1 MKFLKAL
8 QPIAIRWCLVVLCIL
23 FKVST
28 AHAQTDSTKI
38 LDQVVVRA
46 FASEK
51 PLQQVAASVAIVDAK
66 ELNRFNNTSLLPA
79 LNTIA
84 GVRMEERSPG
94 SFRLAIRGS
103 SLRSPFGVRNVKF
116 YWNGLP
122 LTDGGGNTY
131 LNLLDF
137 NSVSQIEVIKGPSG
151 SLYGAGMGGVL
162 LLNSLMPTKNEIQL
176 STVVG
181 SYGLQRYQLQAS
193 LVERKVKATI
203 QYARQ
208 QADGYRQQ
216 TAMRRDALNLE
227 LQFQLGNRTILRSTS
242 FYTDL
247 FYQTPGALTKAQYG
261 QDPRQARLATN
272 TLPSAIEQ
280 QAAIYNQTFYSGV
293 MLDHQWD
300 NNFSTRIGLFGSA
313 TDFKNPAITNYEKR
327 TENNWGGRMEN
338 QWSFNSSSAKGKL
351 MFGGELQFFN
361 SPIQN
366 FQNLQGIPGNL
377 QFSDELKSSLAT
389 VFVQSEFDLV
399 NNFYLTVGTS
409 VNFVNYRFNRTS
421 VQPAIEQTRN
431 IDPVLIPRVAL
442 LKKWS
447 EHFSTY
453 GSISQGFSPPTL
465 AEVRPSTN
473 TYNDSLRAE
482 TGINYELGARGKFLK
497 NLSFDVALFSLQQNE
512 TIVVQRQIN
521 GADFFV
527 NAGGTSQL
535 GAEVMVSYFKELKN
549 SLLSSLKIW
558 TSYTRNNFQFNTH
571 IKNQQ
576 NFSYKNLTGTAPI
589 VSVSG
594 FDIKTKRGFYLNT
607 TFNYVDAIPLND
619 ANTDFAASYFLIGSR
634 LGWAS
639 SIKKIPVDFWLGIDN
654 ATDQTYSLGNDL
666 NAMGGRYFNAAAGRN
681 YYVGMSI
688 TTF

>member
-1 MKFLKAL
+1 MRVFVFGVFFLASLLARGQREDTIRNL
-8 QPIAIRWCLVVLCIL
+8 QEVIV
-23 FKVST
+23 
-28 AHAQTDSTKI
+28 Q
-38 LDQVVVRA
+38 A

-51 PLQQVAASVAIVDAK
+51 PLEQVAASVAIVNAK

-79 LNTIA
+79 LNAIA

-103 SLRSPFGVRNVKF
+103 SLRSPFGIRNVKF

-137 NSVSQIEVIKGPSG
+137 NSVNQIEVIKGPSG

-162 LLNSLMPTKNEIQL
+162 LLNSSVPTKNEIQL
-176 STVVG
+176 SAVVG
-181 SYGLQRYQLQAS
+181 SYGLQRYQLRATAA
-193 LVERKVKATI
+193 ERKVKATI
-203 QYARQ
+203 QYAHQ

-227 LQFQLGNRTILRSTS
+227 LQVQLVSKTILRSTS

-247 FYQTPGALTKAQYG
+247 LYQTPGALTKAQYD
-261 QDPRQARLATN
+261 QDPRQARLATA
-272 TLPSAIEQ
+272 TLPSAIDQ
-280 QAAIYNQTFYSGV
+280 QAAIYNQTFYSGA
-293 MLDHQWD
+293 MLDHQW
-300 NNFSTRIGLFGSA
+300 NNNWSTTVGFFGA
-313 TDFKNPAITNYEKR
+313 VTDFKNPAITNYEKR
-327 TENNWGGRMEN
+327 RENNWGGRMEN
-338 QWSFNSSSAKGKL
+338 QFSFDLSSTKGK
-351 MFGGELQFFN
+351 MTFGGEFQFFN

-366 FQNLQGIPGNL
+366 YQNLKGVSGNL

-389 VFVQSEFDLV
+389 VFAQSEFDLPH
-399 NNFYLTVGTS
+399 NLYLTVGAS
-409 VNFVNYRFNRTS
+409 GNFISYQFNRTS
-421 VQPAIEQTRN
+421 IIPAVQQTRKFE
-431 IDPVLIPRVAL
+431 PVLIPRVAL

-447 EHFSTY
+447 ERLSTY
-453 GSISQGFSPPTL
+453 GSISKGFSPPTL

-482 TGINYELGARGKFLK
+482 TGINYELGARGTFVK
-497 NLSFDVALFSLQQNE
+497 NFSFDVALFSLQQNE

-521 GADFFV
+521 GSDFFV

-535 GAEVMVSYFKELKN
+535 GAEVMVSYLKELKG
-549 SLLSSLKIW
+549 SPLSSIKIW
-558 TSYTRNNFQFNTH
+558 TSYTRNNFSFNRY

-576 NFSYKNLTGTAPI
+576 DYSYKKLTGIAPI
-589 VSVSG
+589 VLVSG
-594 FDIKTKRGFYLNT
+594 LDLKSKNGFYLNS

-619 ANTDFAASYFLIGSR
+619 ANTDFASSYFLVGSR

-639 SIKKIPVDFWLGIDN
+639 NLKKMPIDVWLGIDN

-666 NAMGGRYFNAAAGRN
+666 NATGRRYYNAAAGRN
-681 YYVGMSI
+681 WYVGF
-688 TTF
+688 TFRFL

>member
-1 MKFLKAL
+1 MRVFVFGVFFLSSLLVRAQREDTIRNL
-8 QPIAIRWCLVVLCIL
+8 QE
-23 FKVST
+23 
-28 AHAQTDSTKI
+28 
-38 LDQVVVRA
+38 VVVQA

-51 PLQQVAASVAIVDAK
+51 PLLQVAASVAIVDAK
-66 ELNRFNNTSLLPA
+66 ELNRFNNSSFLPA

-131 LNLLDF
+131 FNLLDF

-162 LLNSLMPTKNEIQL
+162 LLNSSVPTKNEIQL
-176 STVVG
+176 SAVVG
-181 SYGLQRYQLQAS
+181 SYGLQRYQLQAT
-193 LVERKVKATI
+193 VAERKVKATI
-203 QYARQ
+203 QYAHQ

-227 LQFQLGNRTILRSTS
+227 LQVQLASKTILRSTS

-247 FYQTPGALTKAQYG
+247 FYQTPGALTKAQYD
-261 QDPRQARLATN
+261 QDPRQARLATA
-272 TLPSAIEQ
+272 TLPSAIDQ
-280 QAAIYNQTFYSGV
+280 HAAIYNQTFYSGA
-293 MLDHQWD
+293 MLDHQW
-300 NNFSTRIGLFGSA
+300 NNNWTTTIGIFGSVS
-313 TDFKNPAITNYEKR
+313 DFKNPAITNYEMRSEK
-327 TENNWGGRMEN
+327 NWGGRMEN
-338 QWSFNSSSAKGKL
+338 QFSFDLSSTKGK
-351 MFGGELQFFN
+351 MTFGGEFQFFN

-366 FQNLQGIPGNL
+366 YQNLKGVSGNL

-389 VFVQSEFDLV
+389 VFAQSEFDLPH
-399 NNFYLTVGTS
+399 NFYLTLGAS
-409 VNFVNYRFNRTS
+409 GNFISYQFNRTS
-421 VQPAIEQTRN
+421 TIPAIQQIRSFE
-431 IDPVLIPRVAL
+431 PVLIPRVAL

-447 EHFSTY
+447 EHLSAY
-453 GSISQGFSPPTL
+453 GSISKGFSPPTL

-482 TGINYELGARGKFLK
+482 TGINYELGARGNFFK
-497 NLSFDVALFSLQQNE
+497 NFSFDFALFSLQQSE

-521 GADFFV
+521 GSDFFV

-535 GAEVMVSYFKELKN
+535 GAEVMVSYLKEFEGPG
-549 SLLSSLKIW
+549 LSSIKVW
-558 TSYTRNNFQFNTH
+558 TSYTRNQFQFNTY

-576 NFSYKNLTGTAPI
+576 NYSYKNLTGTAPI
-589 VSVSG
+589 VLVSG
-594 FDIKTKRGFYLNT
+594 FDLKSNMGFYLNST
-607 TFNYVDAIPLND
+607 VNYVDAIPLND
-619 ANTDFAASYFLIGSR
+619 ANTDFAASYYLIGSR

-639 SIKKIPVDFWLGIDN
+639 TVKKMPIDIWLGIDN
-654 ATDQTYSLGNDL
+654 ATDEIYSLGNDL
-666 NAMGGRYFNAAAGRN
+666 NATGGRYYNAAAGRN
-681 YYVGMSI
+681 YYAGVTIRIGY
-688 TTF
+688 

>member
-1 MKFLKAL
+1 MRVFVFGVFFLASLLARAQREDTIRNL
-8 QPIAIRWCLVVLCIL
+8 QEVIV
-23 FKVST
+23 
-28 AHAQTDSTKI
+28 Q
-38 LDQVVVRA
+38 A

-51 PLQQVAASVAIVDAK
+51 PLEQVAASVAIVDAE
-66 ELNRFNNTSLLPA
+66 ELNRFNNNSLLPA
-79 LNTIA
+79 LNTIP

-103 SLRSPFGVRNVKF
+103 SLRSPFGIRNVKF

-137 NSVSQIEVIKGPSG
+137 NSVNQMEVVKGPSG

-162 LLNSLMPTKNEIQL
+162 LLNSSVPTKNEIQL
-176 STVVG
+176 SAVVG
-181 SYGLQRYQLQAS
+181 SYGLQRYQLRATAA
-193 LVERKVKATI
+193 ERKVKATI
-203 QYARQ
+203 QYAHQ

-227 LQFQLGNRTILRSTS
+227 LQVQLASKTILRSTS

-247 FYQTPGALTKAQYG
+247 LYQTPGALTKAQYD
-261 QDPRQARLATN
+261 QDPRQARLATA
-272 TLPSAIEQ
+272 TLPSAIDQ
-280 QAAIYNQTFYSGV
+280 QAAIYNQTFYSGAR
-293 MLDHQWD
+293 LDHQW
-300 NNFSTRIGLFGSA
+300 NNNWSTTVGFFGSV

-327 TENNWGGRMEN
+327 RENNWGGRMEN
-338 QWSFNSSSAKGKL
+338 QLSFKLLSATGKL
-351 MFGGELQFFN
+351 TFGGELQFFH
-361 SPIQN
+361 SPIRN
-366 FQNLQGIPGNL
+366 YDNLQGVTGNL

-389 VFVQSEFDLV
+389 VFAQSEFDLL
-399 NNFYLTVGTS
+399 NNLYLTVGAS
-409 VNFVNYRFNRTS
+409 GNFISYQFNRTS
-421 VQPAIEQTRN
+421 TIPAIQQIRSFE
-431 IDPVLIPRVAL
+431 PVLIPRVAL

-447 EHFSTY
+447 ERLSTY
-453 GSISQGFSPPTL
+453 GSISKGFSPPTL

-482 TGINYELGARGKFLK
+482 TGINYELGARGNFFK
-497 NLSFDVALFSLQQNE
+497 NFSFDVALFSLQQNE

-521 GADFFV
+521 GSDFFV

-535 GAEVMVSYFKELKN
+535 GAEVTMSYLKELKG
-549 SLLSSLKIW
+549 SPLSSIKIW
-558 TSYTRNNFQFNTH
+558 TSYTRNNFSFNRY

-576 NFSYKNLTGTAPI
+576 DYSYKNLTGIAPI
-589 VSVSG
+589 VLVSG
-594 FDIKTKRGFYLNT
+594 LDLKSKNGFYLNS

-619 ANTDFAASYFLIGSR
+619 ANTDFASSYFLVGSR

-639 SIKKIPVDFWLGIDN
+639 SVKKMPIDIWLGIDN

-666 NAMGGRYFNAAAGRN
+666 NATGGRYYNAAARRN
-681 YYVGMSI
+681 WYVGF
-688 TTF
+688 TFRFL

>member
-1 MKFLKAL
+1 MRVFIFGVFFLASLLARAQRGDTIRNL
-8 QPIAIRWCLVVLCIL
+8 QEVIV
-23 FKVST
+23 
-28 AHAQTDSTKI
+28 Q
-38 LDQVVVRA
+38 A

-51 PLQQVAASVAIVDAK
+51 PLEQVAASVAIVNAK

-79 LNTIA
+79 LNAIA

-162 LLNSLMPTKNEIQL
+162 LLNSSVPTKNEIQL
-176 STVVG
+176 SAVVG
-181 SYGLQRYQLQAS
+181 SYGLQRYQLRATAA
-193 LVERKVKATI
+193 ERKVKATI
-203 QYARQ
+203 QYAHQ

-227 LQFQLGNRTILRSTS
+227 LQVQLASKTILRSTS

-247 FYQTPGALTKAQYG
+247 FYQTPGALTKAQYD
-261 QDPRQARLATN
+261 QDPRQARLATA
-272 TLPSAIEQ
+272 TLLSAIDQ
-280 QAAIYNQTFYSGV
+280 QAAIYNQTFYSGA
-293 MLDHQWD
+293 MLDHQW
-300 NNFSTRIGLFGSA
+300 NNNWSTTVGFFGSV

-327 TENNWGGRMEN
+327 RENNWGGRMEN
-338 QWSFNSSSAKGKL
+338 QLSFKLSSAKGKL
-351 MFGGELQFFN
+351 TFGGELQFFN
-361 SPIQN
+361 SPITN
-366 FQNLQGIPGNL
+366 YDNLQGVTGNL

-389 VFVQSEFDLV
+389 VFAQSEFDLP
-399 NNFYLTVGTS
+399 NNLYLTVGAS
-409 VNFVNYRFNRTS
+409 GNFISYQFNRTS
-421 VQPAIEQTRN
+421 TIPAIQQIRSFE
-431 IDPVLIPRVAL
+431 PVLIPRVAL

-447 EHFSTY
+447 ERLFTY
-453 GSISQGFSPPTL
+453 GSISKGFSPPTL

-482 TGINYELGARGKFLK
+482 TGINYELGARGTLVK
-497 NLSFDVALFSLQQNE
+497 NFSFDVVLFSLQQNE

-521 GADFFV
+521 GSDFFV

-535 GAEVMVSYFKELKN
+535 GAEVMVSYLKELKG
-549 SLLSSLKIW
+549 SPLSSIKIW
-558 TSYTRNNFQFNTH
+558 TSYTRNNFQFNTYV
-571 IKNQQ
+571 KNQQ
-576 NFSYKNLTGTAPI
+576 NYSHRNLTGTAP
-589 VSVSG
+589 VVLVSG
-594 FDIKTKRGFYLNT
+594 FDLKSKVGFYLNS
-607 TFNYVDAIPLND
+607 TFNYVDTIPLND
-619 ANTDFAASYFLIGSR
+619 ANTDFAASYYLIGSR

-639 SIKKIPVDFWLGIDN
+639 TVKKMPIDIWLGIDN
-654 ATDQTYSLGNDL
+654 ATDQTY
-666 NAMGGRYFNAAAGRN
+666 
-681 YYVGMSI
+681 
-688 TTF
+688 

>member
-1 MKFLKAL
+1 MRVFVFGVFFLASLLARAQREDTIRNL
-8 QPIAIRWCLVVLCIL
+8 QEVIV
-23 FKVST
+23 
-28 AHAQTDSTKI
+28 Q
-38 LDQVVVRA
+38 A

-51 PLQQVAASVAIVDAK
+51 PLEQVAASVAIVDAE
-66 ELNRFNNTSLLPA
+66 ELNRFNNNSLLPA
-79 LNTIA
+79 LNTIP

-103 SLRSPFGVRNVKF
+103 SLRSPFGIRNVKF

-137 NSVSQIEVIKGPSG
+137 NSVNQMEVVKGPSG

-162 LLNSLMPTKNEIQL
+162 LLNSSVPTKNEIQL
-176 STVVG
+176 SAVVG
-181 SYGLQRYQLQAS
+181 SYGLQRYQLRATAA
-193 LVERKVKATI
+193 ERKVKATI
-203 QYARQ
+203 QYAHQ

-227 LQFQLGNRTILRSTS
+227 LQVQLASKTILRSTS

-247 FYQTPGALTKAQYG
+247 LYQTPGALTKAQYD
-261 QDPRQARLATN
+261 QDPRQARLATA
-272 TLPSAIEQ
+272 TLPSAIDQ
-280 QAAIYNQTFYSGV
+280 QAAIYNQTFYSGA
-293 MLDHQWD
+293 MLDHQW
-300 NNFSTRIGLFGSA
+300 NNNWSTTVGFFGSV

-327 TENNWGGRMEN
+327 RENNWGGRMEN
-338 QWSFNSSSAKGKL
+338 QLSFKLLSATGKL
-351 MFGGELQFFN
+351 TFGGELQFFH
-361 SPIQN
+361 SPIRN
-366 FQNLQGIPGNL
+366 YDNLQGVTGNL

-389 VFVQSEFDLV
+389 VFAQSEFDLL
-399 NNFYLTVGTS
+399 NNLYLTVGAS
-409 VNFVNYRFNRTS
+409 GNFISYQFNRTS
-421 VQPAIEQTRN
+421 TIPAIQQIRSFE
-431 IDPVLIPRVAL
+431 PVLIPRVAL

-447 EHFSTY
+447 ERLSTY
-453 GSISQGFSPPTL
+453 GSISKGFSPPTL

-482 TGINYELGARGKFLK
+482 TGINYELGARGNFFK
-497 NLSFDVALFSLQQNE
+497 NFSFDVALFSLQQNE

-521 GADFFV
+521 GSDFFV

-535 GAEVMVSYFKELKN
+535 GAEVMMSYLKELKG
-549 SLLSSLKIW
+549 SPLSSIKIW
-558 TSYTRNNFQFNTH
+558 TSYTRNNFSFNRY

-576 NFSYKNLTGTAPI
+576 DYSYKNLTGIAPI
-589 VSVSG
+589 VLVSG
-594 FDIKTKRGFYLNT
+594 LDLKSKNGFYLNS

-619 ANTDFAASYFLIGSR
+619 ANTDFASSYFLVGSR

-639 SIKKIPVDFWLGIDN
+639 SVKKMPIDIWLGIDN

-666 NAMGGRYFNAAAGRN
+666 NATGGRYYNAAARRN
-681 YYVGMSI
+681 WYVGF
-688 TTF
+688 TFRFL

>member
-1 MKFLKAL
+1 
-8 QPIAIRWCLVVLCIL
+8 
-23 FKVST
+23 
-28 AHAQTDSTKI
+28 
-38 LDQVVVRA
+38 
-46 FASEK
+46 
-51 PLQQVAASVAIVDAK
+51 
-66 ELNRFNNTSLLPA
+66 
-79 LNTIA
+79 
-84 GVRMEERSPG
+84 
-94 SFRLAIRGS
+94 
-103 SLRSPFGVRNVKF
+103 
-116 YWNGLP
+116 
-122 LTDGGGNTY
+122 
-131 LNLLDF
+131 
-137 NSVSQIEVIKGPSG
+137 
-151 SLYGAGMGGVL
+151 
-162 LLNSLMPTKNEIQL
+162 
-176 STVVG
+176 
-181 SYGLQRYQLQAS
+181 
-193 LVERKVKATI
+193 
-203 QYARQ
+203 

-216 TAMRRDALNLE
+216 TDMRRDALNLE

-242 FYTDL
+242 FYADL
-247 FYQTPGALTKAQYG
+247 FYQTPGALTKAQYD

-280 QAAIYNQTFYSGV
+280 QAAIYNQTFYSGL
-293 MLDHQWD
+293 MLDYQWD
-300 NNFSTRIGLFGSA
+300 NNLSTRIGLFGSA
-313 TDFKNPAITNYEKR
+313 TGFKNPAITNYEKR
-327 TENNWGGRMEN
+327 TENNWGGRIEN
-338 QWSFNSSSAKGKL
+338 QWSFNVSSAKGKFT
-351 MFGGELQFFN
+351 FGSEFQSFN

-366 FQNLQGIPGNL
+366 FQNLQGTPGSL

-389 VFVQSEFDLV
+389 IFAQSEFDLPG
-399 NNFYLTVGTS
+399 NFYLTAGAS
-409 VNFVNYRFNRTS
+409 GNFVNYRFNRTS
-421 VQPAIEQTRN
+421 AQPAIEQNRN

-482 TGINYELGARGKFLK
+482 MGINYELGARGKFLK
-497 NLSFDVALFSLQQNE
+497 NFSLDIALFSLQQNE

-535 GAEVMVSYFKELKN
+535 GAEMMMSYFKELKG

-558 TSYTRNNFQFNTH
+558 TSYTRNSFQFNTY

-594 FDIKTKRGFYLNT
+594 LDIKSKMGFYLNA
-607 TFNYVDAIPLND
+607 TFNYLDTIPLND
-619 ANTDFAASYFLIGSR
+619 ANTDFAASYVLIGSR

-639 SIKKIPVDFWLGIDN
+639 FIKKNPIDIWLGIDN

-666 NAMGGRYFNAAAGRN
+666 NAAGGRYYNAAAGRG
-681 YYVGMSI
+681 YFFGIAFSLPD
-688 TTF
+688 

>member
-1 MKFLKAL
+1 MRVFIFGVFFLASLLARAQREDTIRNL
-8 QPIAIRWCLVVLCIL
+8 QEVIV
-23 FKVST
+23 
-28 AHAQTDSTKI
+28 Q
-38 LDQVVVRA
+38 A

-51 PLQQVAASVAIVDAK
+51 PLEQVAASVAIVNAK

-79 LNTIA
+79 LNAIA
-84 GVRMEERSPG
+84 GVRMEERSVG

-162 LLNSLMPTKNEIQL
+162 LLNSSVPTKNEIQL
-176 STVVG
+176 SAVVG
-181 SYGLQRYQLQAS
+181 SYGLQRYQLRATAS
-193 LVERKVKATI
+193 ERKVKATI
-203 QYARQ
+203 QYAHQ

-227 LQFQLGNRTILRSTS
+227 LQVQLASKTILRSTS

-247 FYQTPGALTKAQYG
+247 FYQTPGALTKAQYD
-261 QDPRQARLATN
+261 QDPRQARLATA
-272 TLPSAIEQ
+272 TLPSAIDQ
-280 QAAIYNQTFYSGV
+280 QAAIYNQTFYSGA
-293 MLDHQWD
+293 MLDHQW
-300 NNFSTRIGLFGSA
+300 NNNWSTTVGFFGSV

-327 TENNWGGRMEN
+327 RENNWGGRMEN
-338 QWSFNSSSAKGKL
+338 QLSFKLSSATGKL
-351 MFGGELQFFN
+351 TFGGELQFFN
-361 SPIQN
+361 SPITN
-366 FQNLQGIPGNL
+366 YDNLQGVTGNL

-389 VFVQSEFDLV
+389 ILAQSEFDLP
-399 NNFYLTVGTS
+399 NNLYLTVGAS
-409 VNFVNYRFNRTS
+409 GNFISYQFNRTS
-421 VQPAIEQTRN
+421 TIPAIQQIRSFE
-431 IDPVLIPRVAL
+431 PVLIPRLAL

-447 EHFSTY
+447 ERLSTY
-453 GSISQGFSPPTL
+453 GSISRGFSPPTL

-482 TGINYELGARGKFLK
+482 TGINYELGARGNFFK
-497 NLSFDVALFSLQQNE
+497 NFSFDVALFSLQQSE

-521 GADFFV
+521 GSDFFV

-535 GAEVMVSYFKELKN
+535 GAEVMVSYLKELKG
-549 SLLSSLKIW
+549 SSIKIW
-558 TSYTRNNFQFNTH
+558 TSYTRNNFQFNTYV
-571 IKNQQ
+571 KNQQ
-576 NFSYKNLTGTAPI
+576 NYSHRNLTGTAP
-589 VSVSG
+589 VVLVSG
-594 FDIKTKRGFYLNT
+594 FDLKSKVGFYLNS
-607 TFNYVDAIPLND
+607 TFNYVDTIPLND
-619 ANTDFAASYFLIGSR
+619 ANTDFAASYYLIGSR

-639 SIKKIPVDFWLGIDN
+639 TVKKMPIDIWLGIDN

-666 NAMGGRYFNAAAGRN
+666 NATGGRYYNAAAGRN
-681 YYVGMSI
+681 WYLGF
-688 TTF
+688 TFRFL

>member
-1 MKFLKAL
+1 MK
-8 QPIAIRWCLVVLCIL
+8 RVSGTLVFSVFFGCY
-23 FKVST
+23 VC
-28 AHAQTDSTKI
+28 AQTDSTKI

-51 PLQQVAASVAIVDAK
+51 PLQQVAASVTIVDAK

-137 NSVSQIEVIKGPSG
+137 NSVNQIEVIKGPSG

-162 LLNSLMPTKNEIQL
+162 LLNSPVPTKNEIQL
-176 STVVG
+176 SAVVG
-181 SYGLQRYQLQAS
+181 GYGLQRYQLQSTVA
-193 LVERKVKATI
+193 ERNVKATI

-227 LQFQLGNRTILRSTS
+227 LQFQLANKTILRSTS
-242 FYTDL
+242 FFTDL
-247 FYQTPGALTKAQYG
+247 FYQTPGGLTKAQYDV
-261 QDPRQARLATN
+261 DPRQARLAVAGVN
-272 TLPSAIEQ
+272 PLPSAIEQ
-280 QAAIYNQTFYSGV
+280 RAAVYNQTFYSGL
-293 MLDHQWD
+293 MLDHQW
-300 NNFSTRIGLFGSA
+300 NENWSTRAGFFGST
-313 TDFKNPAITNYEKR
+313 TDFKNPAINNYENR

-338 QWSFNSSSAKGKL
+338 QTYFGDVIKTTIT
-351 MFGGELQFFN
+351 FGGEFQFFN
-361 SPIQN
+361 SPIKN
-366 FQNLQGIPGNL
+366 FQNLQGVPGNL

-389 VFVQSEFDLV
+389 VFAQSEFT
-399 NNFYLTVGTS
+399 LTSNYYFTLGVSG
-409 VNFVNYRFNRTS
+409 NFVNYGFNRTS
-421 VQPAIEQTRN
+421 VQPAIEQKRN

-447 EHFSTY
+447 KHFSTY
-453 GSISQGFSPPTL
+453 GSISKGFSPPTL

-482 TGINYELGARGKFLK
+482 TGINYELGGRGKFLK
-497 NLSFDVALFSLQQNE
+497 NFSFDVALFSLQQNE

-521 GADFFV
+521 GSDFFV

-535 GAEVMVSYFKELKN
+535 GAEMMVSYFKELKG

-558 TSYTRNNFQFNTH
+558 TSYTRNNFQFNTY

-594 FDIKTKRGFYLNT
+594 FDIKTKRGFYLNA

-639 SIKKIPVDFWLGIDN
+639 IIKKIPIDFWMGIDN

-666 NAMGGRYFNAAAGRN
+666 NATGGRYYNAAAGRN
-681 YYVGMSI
+681 YYVGVQFKN
-688 TTF
+688 TN

>member
-1 MKFLKAL
+1 MK
-8 QPIAIRWCLVVLCIL
+8 R
-23 FKVST
+23 VSVT
-28 AHAQTDSTKI
+28 IVFVFFGCCVCAQTDSTKI

-79 LNTIA
+79 LNTVA

-162 LLNSLMPTKNEIQL
+162 LLSSSVPTKNEIQL
-176 STVVG
+176 SAVVG
-181 SYGLQRYQLQAS
+181 SYGLQRYQLQTTAA
-193 LVERKVKATI
+193 ERNVKATI

-216 TAMRRDALNLE
+216 TAMRRDALNVE
-227 LQFQLGNRTILRSTS
+227 LQFQLASKTILRSTS

-247 FYQTPGALTKAQYG
+247 SYQTPGALTKAQYD
-261 QDPRQARLATN
+261 QDPRQARPVVVTPTTTFL
-272 TLPSAIEQ
+272 SAIEQ
-280 QAAIYNQTFYSGV
+280 QASVYNKTFYSG
-293 MLDHQWD
+293 LLIDHQW
-300 NNFSTRIGLFGSA
+300 NESWLTKVGLFGST
-313 TDFKNPAITNYEKR
+313 TDFKNPAIANYELR
-327 TENNWGGRMEN
+327 NENNWGGRLEN
-338 QWSFNSSSAKGKL
+338 QYLFADSQLKGKL
-351 MFGGELQFFN
+351 TFGGEFQLFD
-361 SPIQN
+361 SPVKN
-366 FQNLQGIPGNL
+366 YDNLKGVAGNL
-377 QFSDELKSSLAT
+377 QFSDELKSSLAS
-389 VFVQSEFDLV
+389 VFAQTEVDLR
-399 NNFYLTVGTS
+399 NDFYLTLGVSGNFISYQFKRIS
-409 VNFVNYRFNRTS
+409 VTPNIQQNRNF
-421 VQPAIEQTRN
+421 E
-431 IDPVLIPRVAL
+431 PVLIPRIAL
-442 LKKWS
+442 LKKFNS
-447 EHFSTY
+447 AFSFY
-453 GSISQGFSPPTL
+453 GSISKGFSPPTS
-465 AEVRPSTN
+465 AEVRPPNNTN
-473 TYNDSLRAE
+473 NYNDSLRAE
-482 TGINYELGARGKFLK
+482 TGINYELGARGRFLK
-497 NLSFDVALFSLQQNE
+497 NFSFDVALFSLQQNE

-535 GAEVMVSYFKELKN
+535 GAEVMVSYFKEMKG

-558 TSYTRNNFQFNTH
+558 TSYTRNNFQFNTY

-589 VSVSG
+589 ILVSG
-594 FDIKTKRGFYLNT
+594 LDIKTKTGFYLNA
-607 TFNYVDAIPLND
+607 TFNYVGAIPLND

-639 SIKKIPVDFWLGIDN
+639 SIKKFPIDFWMGIDN

-666 NAMGGRYFNAAAGRN
+666 NATGGRYYNAAAGRN
-681 YYVGMSI
+681 YYVGVQFKTI
-688 TTF
+688 N

>member
-1 MKFLKAL
+1 MRVFIFGVFFLASLLARAQRGDTIRNL
-8 QPIAIRWCLVVLCIL
+8 QEVIV
-23 FKVST
+23 
-28 AHAQTDSTKI
+28 Q
-38 LDQVVVRA
+38 A

-51 PLQQVAASVAIVDAK
+51 PLEQVAASVAIVNAK

-79 LNTIA
+79 LNAIA

-162 LLNSLMPTKNEIQL
+162 LLNSSVPTKNEIQL
-176 STVVG
+176 SAVVG
-181 SYGLQRYQLQAS
+181 SYGLQRYQLRATAA
-193 LVERKVKATI
+193 ERKVKATI
-203 QYARQ
+203 QYAHQ

-227 LQFQLGNRTILRSTS
+227 LQVQLASKTILRSTS

-247 FYQTPGALTKAQYG
+247 FYQTPGALTKAQYD
-261 QDPRQARLATN
+261 QDPRQARLATA
-272 TLPSAIEQ
+272 TLLSAIDQ
-280 QAAIYNQTFYSGV
+280 QAAIYNQTFYSGA
-293 MLDHQWD
+293 MLDHQW
-300 NNFSTRIGLFGSA
+300 NNNWSTTVGFFGSV

-327 TENNWGGRMEN
+327 RENNWGGRMEN
-338 QWSFNSSSAKGKL
+338 QLSFKLSSAKGKL
-351 MFGGELQFFN
+351 TFGGELQFFN
-361 SPIQN
+361 SPITN
-366 FQNLQGIPGNL
+366 YDNLQGVTGNL

-389 VFVQSEFDLV
+389 VFAQSEFDLP
-399 NNFYLTVGTS
+399 NNLYLTVGAS
-409 VNFVNYRFNRTS
+409 GNFISYQFNRTS
-421 VQPAIEQTRN
+421 TIPAIQQIRSFE
-431 IDPVLIPRVAL
+431 PVLIPRVAL

-447 EHFSTY
+447 ERLFTY
-453 GSISQGFSPPTL
+453 GSISKGFSPPTL

-482 TGINYELGARGKFLK
+482 TGINYELGARGTLVK
-497 NLSFDVALFSLQQNE
+497 NFSFDVVLFSLQQNE

-521 GADFFV
+521 GSDFFV

-535 GAEVMVSYFKELKN
+535 GAEVMVSYLKELKG
-549 SLLSSLKIW
+549 SPLSSIKIW
-558 TSYTRNNFQFNTH
+558 TSYTRNNFQFNTYV
-571 IKNQQ
+571 KNQQ
-576 NFSYKNLTGTAPI
+576 NYSHRNLTGTAP
-589 VSVSG
+589 VVLVSG
-594 FDIKTKRGFYLNT
+594 FDLKSKVGFYLNS
-607 TFNYVDAIPLND
+607 TFNYVDTIPLND
-619 ANTDFAASYFLIGSR
+619 ANTDFAASYYLIGSR

-639 SIKKIPVDFWLGIDN
+639 TVKKMPIDIWLGIDN

-666 NAMGGRYFNAAAGRN
+666 NATGGRYYNAAARRN
-681 YYVGMSI
+681 WYVGF
-688 TTF
+688 TFRFL

>member
-1 MKFLKAL
+1 MRVFVFGVLFLTAL
-8 QPIAIRWCLVVLCIL
+8 LARAQREDTIRNL
-23 FKVST
+23 
-28 AHAQTDSTKI
+28 QE
-38 LDQVVVRA
+38 VVVRA
-46 FASEK
+46 FAAEK
-51 PLQQVAASVAIVDAK
+51 PLQQVAASVAIVDAE

-79 LNTIA
+79 LNTIP

-103 SLRSPFGVRNVKF
+103 SLRSSFGVRNVKF

-162 LLNSLMPTKNEIQL
+162 LVNSSVPTKNEIQL
-176 STVVG
+176 SAVVG
-181 SYGLQRYQLQAS
+181 SYGLQRYQLRATAT
-193 LVERKVKATI
+193 ERKVKATI
-203 QYARQ
+203 QYAHQ

-227 LQFQLGNRTILRSTS
+227 LQVQLASKTILRSTS

-247 FYQTPGALTKAQYG
+247 LYQTPGALTKAQYD
-261 QDPRQARLATN
+261 QDPRQARLATA
-272 TLPSAIEQ
+272 TLPSAIDQ
-280 QAAIYNQTFYSGV
+280 QAAIYNQTFYSGA
-293 MLDHQWD
+293 MLDHRW
-300 NNFSTRIGLFGSA
+300 NNNWSTTVGFFGSV

-327 TENNWGGRMEN
+327 RENNWGGRMEN
-338 QWSFNSSSAKGKL
+338 QLSFKLLSATGKL
-351 MFGGELQFFN
+351 TFGGELQFFH
-361 SPIQN
+361 SPIRN
-366 FQNLQGIPGNL
+366 YDNLQGVTGNL

-389 VFVQSEFDLV
+389 VFAQSEFDLP
-399 NNFYLTVGTS
+399 NNLYLTVGAS
-409 VNFVNYRFNRTS
+409 GNFISYQFNRTS
-421 VQPAIEQTRN
+421 TIPAIQQIRSFE
-431 IDPVLIPRVAL
+431 PVLIPRVAL

-447 EHFSTY
+447 ERLFTY
-453 GSISQGFSPPTL
+453 GSISKGFSPPTL

-482 TGINYELGARGKFLK
+482 TGINYELGARGTLVK
-497 NLSFDVALFSLQQNE
+497 NFSFDVVLFSLQQNE

-521 GADFFV
+521 GSDFFV

-535 GAEVMVSYFKELKN
+535 GAEVMVSYLKELKG
-549 SLLSSLKIW
+549 SPLSSIKIW
-558 TSYTRNNFQFNTH
+558 TSYTRNNFSFNRY

-576 NFSYKNLTGTAPI
+576 DYSYKNLTGIAPI
-589 VSVSG
+589 VLVSG
-594 FDIKTKRGFYLNT
+594 LDLKSKNGFYLNS

-619 ANTDFAASYFLIGSR
+619 ANTDFASSYFLVGSR
-634 LGWAS
+634 LGWVS
-639 SIKKIPVDFWLGIDN
+639 TVKNMPIDIWLGIDN

-666 NAMGGRYFNAAAGRN
+666 NATGGRYYNAAARRN
-681 YYVGMSI
+681 WYVGF
-688 TTF
+688 TFRFL